1 MPGHPKLVRHGVP
14 FVSIGP
20 KKADRH
26 TTHCSVSGWQVLKRG
41 GEHSD
46 STQEQLGAGPGEG
59 GGRVSRYIGRRAPA
73 EVRSFDVT

>member
-1 MPGHPKLVRHGVP
+1 MLGHPKLLRHGMP
-14 FVSIGP
+14 LMSIGP
-20 KKADRH
+20 KKANRH
-26 TTHCSVSGWQVLKRG
+26 TTHCSVSGRQVLKRG

-59 GGRVSRYIGRRAPA
+59 GVRVSRYIGRRAPA